1 MDMQSSGQMFS
12 ESGNTSS
19 NNNSN
24 NAGNVTSQGGLT
36 FLKVEKKTPLTE
48 LMGENSTFMGT
59 INQYQPNDIDK
70 MLLEMQS

>member
-1 MDMQSSGQMFS
+1 VQSSGQMAS
-12 ESGNTSS
+12 ENGGTS
-19 NNNSN
+19 NNNN
-24 NAGNVTSQGGLT
+24 VGGNVANHGGLT

-59 INQYQPNDIDK
+59 INQLQPNDIDK